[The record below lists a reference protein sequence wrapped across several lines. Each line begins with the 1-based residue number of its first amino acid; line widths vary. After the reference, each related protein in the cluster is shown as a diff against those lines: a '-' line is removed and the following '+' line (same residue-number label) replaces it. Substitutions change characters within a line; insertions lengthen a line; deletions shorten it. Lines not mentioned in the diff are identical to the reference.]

1 MESHKLAEK
10 DPNDLV
16 ESLIQKYGDSPWTKS
31 VVASL
36 PVIGAFLDSHFNS
49 MANEIY
55 QRRIES
61 MFSEIKN
68 ELSYISDQIV
78 DKEYIKSEEFFDLSQ
93 NAFSRAIKIADTER
107 ISAIARIIAES
118 IIGKQATSIPSF
130 DLVSVIGEMS
140 PSEASMFGEIGK
152 IYLEHKSLLTGS
164 GNTLFRVKDILDVL
178 PPNLQKN
185 AGFLCARLESKGL
198 LSSIFEN
205 YGLGDA
211 GEELLKY
218 FRSQCL

>member
-1 MESHKLAEK
+1 MESHKFAEK

-16 ESLIQKYGDSPWTKS
+16 EFLIQKYGDSPWTKS
-31 VVASL
+31 AVASL

-68 ELSYISDQIV
+68 ELSYISDQIL
-78 DKEYIKSEEFFDLSQ
+78 DKEYLKSEEFFDLSQ
-93 NAFSRAIKIADTER
+93 NAFSLAIKIADSER
-107 ISAIARIIAES
+107 VSAIARIVAES

-140 PSEASMFGEIGK
+140 PSEAAMFGAIGK
-152 IYLEHKSLLTGS
+152 IYLEHKALLTGS
-164 GNTLFRVKDILDVL
+164 ENTLFRVKDILEVL
-178 PPNLQKN
+178 PENLQKN

-198 LSSIFEN
+198 LSSIFDN
-205 YGLGDA
+205 YGLEEA

-218 FRSQCL
+218 FHSQYL

>member
-16 ESLIQKYGDSPWTKS
+16 ESLIHKYGDSPWTKS

-78 DKEYIKSEEFFDLSQ
+78 
-93 NAFSRAIKIADTER
+93 DTER

>member
-118 IIGKQATSIPSF
+118 IIG
-130 DLVSVIGEMS
+130 
-140 PSEASMFGEIGK
+140 
-152 IYLEHKSLLTGS
+152 
-164 GNTLFRVKDILDVL
+164 
-178 PPNLQKN
+178 
-185 AGFLCARLESKGL
+185 
-198 LSSIFEN
+198 
-205 YGLGDA
+205 
-211 GEELLKY
+211 
-218 FRSQCL
+218 

>member
-164 GNTLFRVKDILDVL
+164 GNTLFRVEDILNVL
-178 PPNLQKN
+178 PPNLQKI

-198 LSSIFEN
+198 LFSILEY
-205 YGLGDA
+205 YGLDDA

>member
-1 MESHKLAEK
+1 
-10 DPNDLV
+10 
-16 ESLIQKYGDSPWTKS
+16 
-31 VVASL
+31 
-36 PVIGAFLDSHFNS
+36 
-49 MANEIY
+49 
-55 QRRIES
+55 
-61 MFSEIKN
+61 
-68 ELSYISDQIV
+68 
-78 DKEYIKSEEFFDLSQ
+78 
-93 NAFSRAIKIADTER
+93 
-107 ISAIARIIAES
+107 
-118 IIGKQATSIPSF
+118 
-130 DLVSVIGEMS
+130 MS